1 MWFSIITRIHIF
13 LLNLG
18 FTKTYKRILGV
29 IFSLSFHLTILLMCF
44 DPFQKHIQDLFEY
57 LRNKLESNEVQCYK
71 FCVLLPYELQYDIY
85 LLQQRID

>member
-1 MWFSIITRIHIF
+1 
-13 LLNLG
+13 
-18 FTKTYKRILGV
+18 
-29 IFSLSFHLTILLMCF
+29 MCF